1 MAQRRALIENQA
13 VAKHVESLP
22 IPYLDESS
30 NLSGSTNE
38 KTLERPVLQG
48 FLFLAI
54 LNFVL
59 EYGNRVRKSV
69 KLFSS
74 KDGKI

>member
-30 NLSGSTNE
+30 NLSGSTMNE
-38 KTLERPVLQG
+38 KGLAHKASLFCFAAERWKRSFQKQRCETK
-48 FLFLAI
+48 
-54 LNFVL
+54 N
-59 EYGNRVRKSV
+59 KQ
-69 KLFSS
+69 K
-74 KDGKI
+74 